1 MNIIIFS
8 IIVTALLI
16 TSLFVIHFLMK
27 TINVLRV
34 ANLHLNDEV
43 KELEREILTY
53 YSDEIIDL
61 DEQHDEYGI

>member
-16 TSLFVIHFLMK
+16 VSLILIQILLDK
-27 TINVLRV
+27 
-34 ANLHLNDEV
+34 LNTQRIVNITLNAEV

>member
-1 MNIIIFS
+1 
-8 IIVTALLI
+8 
-16 TSLFVIHFLMK
+16 MK